1 MNGIEERLEYLD
13 TTKSLIKD
21 AINETGGSLTNE
33 SAFSEYPNQI
43 KHIIGTTIIPQSDLD
58 KFVEKTRS
66 ISGFKQLYGTWTTK
80 LIFNGLIDNEATF
93 ICPDNPDIK
102 VEIYMNF
109 YNFRSGGTG
118 FNSISG
124 ELPILLNMGSTAA
137 PYNSLG
143 HRRMVKVY
151 NNTDK
156 KQKINFRLK
165 LLNSKNEV
173 VHDFST
179 FTNYYEYDGQGP
191 IILTANTSKISYYMI
206 SPPPRALYDCFDEID
221 GESYFTQNTLDLYN
235 EKFLEVCDRYELTF
249 TSEEEV

>member
-1 MNGIEERLEYLD
+1 MSEINKRLEYID

-21 AINETGGSLTNE
+21 AINEIGGTLTDE
-33 SAFSEYPNQI
+33 STFDEYPEQI
-43 KHIIGTTIIPQSDLD
+43 NTLIGTTIIPQSDLD

-66 ISGFKQLYGTWTTK
+66 ISGFKKLYGTWTTK
-80 LIFNGLIDNEATF
+80 LVFNGLIDNSATF

-102 VEIYMNF
+102 AEVFMSF

-124 ELPILLNMGSTAA
+124 ELPIKLNMGPIGA

-143 HRRMVKVY
+143 HRRQVKVY

-191 IILTANTSKISYYMI
+191 IILNPGISKISYYMI
-206 SPPPRALYDCFDEID
+206 SPPPRALYDCFDKID
-221 GESYFTQNTLDLYN
+221 DESYFTQNTLDKYN
-235 EKFLEVCDRYELTF
+235 EQFLEVCDRYELTF
-249 TSEEEV
+249 TSEEV